1 MQIDITWKMFLHAFN
16 IKETLALPWSQ
27 KREVVLDFNSKANI
41 ERKNVH
47 RSTLFFY
54 RSILFFI
61 EVFFFM

>member
-1 MQIDITWKMFLHAFN
+1 MYFNMQIDITWKMFLHAFN

-47 RSTLFFY
+47 RSTLFF
-54 RSILFFI
+54 I